1 MSTFV
6 LKIENGRER
15 MASAWKAACAL
26 LELGKP
32 VRVTVDE
39 AQHVRSLEASAAFHA
54 VCTDTS
60 KQKLWAGKKVDT
72 EGWKRLYVDAWARH
86 EGKSQ
91 GHVVPSLDGE
101 SVVNLGIQTRKLKS
115 ADMSDLI
122 EFAKAWAVENNV
134 ELRG

>member
-1 MSTFV
+1 MSAFV
-6 LKIENGRER
+6 LRVDNARER
-15 MASAWKAACAL
+15 MKSAWMAACAL

-32 VRVTVDE
+32 VRVQVDE
-39 AQHVRSLEASAAFHA
+39 CQSVRSLEASAAFHA

-86 EGKSQ
+86 EGKDQ
-91 GHVVPSLDGE
+91 GRVVPSLDGE
-101 SVVNLGIQTRKLKS
+101 SIVNLGIQTRKMKG

-122 EFAKAWAVENNV
+122 EFAKSWAIEHEVI
-134 ELRG
+134 LKG